1 MTTQIQFS
9 GSPRFFLSAGTFFM
23 LAVFF
28 GFLLVSY
35 MFLRHL
41 RAGLN
46 KKEEMTGRPA
56 QATETAF
63 AAASVQAVIQKLRE
77 QERELERLRN
87 VERERAQRTERLT
100 DAVTRNM
107 PTGLIV
113 VGANSLV
120 NLSNPAAEAAL
131 GVGALQ
137 YRRYTDLLGTDSELA
152 ELVGACLRQG
162 QTFQRQEIDHR
173 TAAGETRHLGV
184 TISPVSMVEGK
195 ATGALCLMSD
205 LTELTLLQRQ
215 MRLKESLASLGEMS
229 AGIAHEFKNSLATLC
244 AYAQLIQQQSVSSE
258 VAENAGKILSEARS
272 LTHVVTEFL
281 RFARPMELEGE
292 LLAMA
297 PLVERVVA
305 EGRDIFP
312 GVTFSSAGEF
322 TDVAGDEGLLRQA
335 LLNLVRNAAEA
346 TLAQRA
352 VPANSGT
359 TTGAGAGTAPGTGTE
374 KGDSPVLKPKGRVEV
389 LGTIEDLA
397 GRRMQRLGVR
407 DDGPGIPAEDLSKVF
422 LPFYTTKT
430 SGTGLGL
437 AIVQKIAVQHGGSA
451 EAQNRPEGGAE
462 LILWL
467 PAPTA

>member
-1 MTTQIQFS
+1 
-9 GSPRFFLSAGTFFM
+9 M

-46 KKEEMTGRPA
+46 KKEDTTGRPA
-56 QATETAF
+56 LAGETAF

-137 YRRYTDLLGTDSELA
+137 YRRYTDLLGTDSALA

-205 LTELTLLQRQ
+205 LTELTALQRQ

-244 AYAQLIQQQSVSSE
+244 AYAQLIQQQSVSSD

-305 EGRDIFP
+305 EGREIFP
-312 GVTFSSAGEF
+312 GVIFSSAGEF

-352 VPANSGT
+352 
-359 TTGAGAGTAPGTGTE
+359 GTAPGTGTE
-374 KGDSPVLKPKGRVEV
+374 KSDSPGFKPGGRVEV

>member
-1 MTTQIQFS
+1 
-9 GSPRFFLSAGTFFM
+9 M

-46 KKEEMTGRPA
+46 KKEETTGRPA
-56 QATETAF
+56 QASETAF

-152 ELVGACLRQG
+152 ELMGACLRQG

-205 LTELTLLQRQ
+205 LTELTVLQRQ

-244 AYAQLIQQQSVSSE
+244 AYAQLIQQQSVSTD

-272 LTHVVTEFL
+272 LTHVVAEFL

-305 EGRDIFP
+305 EAREIFP

-335 LLNLVRNAAEA
+335 LLNLLRNAAEA
-346 TLAQRA
+346 TPAQRDG
-352 VPANSGT
+352 PASLRVS
-359 TTGAGAGTAPGTGTE
+359 TGAGAERGAGTGFGTDAKKE
-374 KGDSPVLKPKGRVEV
+374 DSPPLKPAGRVEV
-389 LGTIEDLA
+389 LGTIEDQA
-397 GRRMQRLGVR
+397 GRRMQRLAVR